1 MEISIIGI
9 PRNVVRDP
17 RIMQFDGFYQ
27 NLTIL
32 NITDS
37 GFYGSF
43 VAGVFGDSSF
53 GYFCA
58 RRTTTH

>member
-1 MEISIIGI
+1 
-9 PRNVVRDP
+9 
-17 RIMQFDGFYQ
+17 MQFDGFYQ